1 MQKRFIFFYAL
12 SSFIISAF
20 AASEPFVFDVN
31 LGQKYELPDNRYLV
45 LNHSSSWWDRSEST
59 KDATEQLIHNLSN
72 QSLKSIAL
80 IGPSAA
86 NKGSDHSSESYYFSN
101 QEIDIKVASDS
112 GMHRLQLPN
121 VSSLL
126 FAGGNFTS
134 CLCEAIRD
142 SIRGADINQER
153 LKIILLSDAIYD
165 NSSRYEKY
173 QKSSVSKDK
182 TWLSLADLIS
192 TISDKM
198 LRKFLRKEILGDM
211 IQFCPHQTDRYLSP
225 LKYRFVIRRDGREIG
240 RLGLIGKVI
249 DIDFSTITQTFPV
262 N

>member
-1 MQKRFIFFYAL
+1 MHKKIVLFYVL
-12 SSFIISAF
+12 LSFISSAF
-20 AASEPFVFDVN
+20 AASEPFIFDVK
-31 LGQKYELPDNRYLV
+31 LGQKDELPDSRYLV
-45 LNHSSSWWDRSEST
+45 LNHSSSWWDRTEST
-59 KDATEQLIHNLSN
+59 KDATGQLIQNLST

-80 IGPSAA
+80 ISPSAA
-86 NKGSDHSSESYYFSN
+86 YKESDHSSDSYYFSN
-101 QEIDIKVASDS
+101 QEVDIKVASDS
-112 GMHRLQLPN
+112 GMHRLLFPN

-153 LKIILLSDAIYD
+153 LKIILLTDAIYD

-173 QKSSVSKDK
+173 QKSLVSKEK

-198 LRKFLRKEILGDM
+198 LIKLLRKEILGDM

-249 DIDFSTITQTFPV
+249 EIDFSTITQSFPD